1 MAPWTIEVKFL
12 HDTQFL
18 FGSLMFTT
26 GEDRNL
32 ELLTRGPA
40 PTHRKPV
47 YGEALYYPTNPSAS
61 ASSDAHS
68 GLNPYEWSYYPS
80 AMTSQGYLTGHLSS
94 SLWLEHRALLLRE
107 HSQIEIPSKTTLR
120 SGAALARTLSST
132 PAASAW
138 WAPPGYLPGPVPANT
153 Q

>member
-1 MAPWTIEVKFL
+1 MTLHQQRCARKGEAPKIRPGGLMAPWTIEVKFL

-47 YGEALYYPTNPSAS
+47 FGEALYYPTNPSAS

-80 AMTSQGYLTGHLSS
+80 AMTSQGYLIGTPIF
-94 SLWLEHRALLLRE
+94 
-107 HSQIEIPSKTTLR
+107 QP
-120 SGAALARTLSST
+120 LARTSSSSSSGAFT
-132 PAASAW
+132 DRDSIKDYTEIGGSAC
-138 WAPPGYLPGPVPANT
+138 
-153 Q
+153 